1 MTSTVCDRCFHV
13 ACCDQIYG
21 PGGYIS
27 VLFLAAGNL
36 YRSRSSLLQIP
47 EEKNNNSQL
56 NQSVLYYI
64 DTITRTSPNKSSSH
78 TASYTAMAETF
89 RDTAVGAVIRYF
101 SGNRYLQF
109 PEERAGFTIPELWQK
124 MLDGDVEVLDEN
136 GEVIQPMADTEKPV
150 EQRSMFD
157 VSPDGDDT
165 AIGSSDEENIRHI
178 DSEKPNIPAGDDV
191 DDINADNS
199 PYAALRRA
207 PTAHSHIGSAAHQVA
222 SVQHTRSREET
233 LPYTQDRLNVD
244 ELHDAQ
250 RTRSTPIVPR
260 LVRTRTGATG
270 ATGAT
275 SAGGKAAEPEFE
287 TAIVVDWYTADDRS
301 NPLNWSI
308 SRRFVVA
315 LIIWIYTFVV
325 YMSSAIYTNSQE
337 GVMETFGVSATA
349 SSLGLS
355 MFVLGYGVGPLL
367 FSPLSEI
374 PSIGRNPVYAVTMVF
389 FVIFSLPTALA
400 YGNLAGGYSSGSFG
414 GLLVLRF
421 LQGFFGSP
429 CLASG
434 AASLGDIFSM
444 LNLPYGLVAWV
455 SAGFSAPALGPLLSG
470 YSVPAKGWR
479 WSLLEILWAAAPVA
493 VIMLAFLPETSTPNI
508 LLRRAKR
515 LRKLTGS
522 NRFQAPSEVAAYNEK
537 MAQQANGEVVKS
549 KAVAIVIDALIKP
562 LEITIKD
569 PAVLFV
575 QLYTAII
582 YGIYYSFFEAFPLV
596 YPVSYGMSAGEVGLV
611 FLCILVAATIGI
623 VVYCTYVALVLNRGI
638 RKTGQFPPN
647 EDRLIPAMYAAFGPT
662 IGLFIFA
669 WTANGAPR
677 IPWIAPTIGITLYGA
692 TVFVVLQCVFVY
704 IPLSYPQYAA
714 SLFAAN
720 DFFRSAFAAGSILF
734 GRPLFINLGIGR
746 GVSVLGGLSTI
757 GIVGIWLL
765 YFYGARLRA
774 MSKFAV

>member
-1 MTSTVCDRCFHV
+1 
-13 ACCDQIYG
+13 
-21 PGGYIS
+21 
-27 VLFLAAGNL
+27 
-36 YRSRSSLLQIP
+36 
-47 EEKNNNSQL
+47 
-56 NQSVLYYI
+56 
-64 DTITRTSPNKSSSH
+64 
-78 TASYTAMAETF
+78 MAETF
-89 RDTAVGAVIRYF
+89 RDTAVGAAIRYV
-101 SGNRYLQF
+101 SSNWYLQF
-109 PEERAGFTIPELWQK
+109 PEERAGFKIPELWQK
-124 MLDGDVEVLDEN
+124 MLDGDVEVLDED
-136 GEVIQPMADTEKPV
+136 GEVIQPSAASEKPV
-150 EQRSMFD
+150 EQRSMLD
-157 VSPDGDDT
+157 VGPDGDET
-165 AIGSSDEENIRHI
+165 AVTPSDEENLRHI
-178 DSEKPNIPAGDDV
+178 DSEKPIVSDGDDTADGGP
-191 DDINADNS
+191 DDS

-207 PTAHSHIGSAAHQVA
+207 PTAHSHIGSAARPVA
-222 SVQHTRSREET
+222 SVTHTRSREET
-233 LPYTQDRLNVD
+233 LPFTQDRLRVD
-244 ELHDAQ
+244 ELHEAQ
-250 RTRSTPIVPR
+250 RTQSLPVVPR
-260 LVRTRTGATG
+260 LVRTRTGAT
-270 ATGAT
+270 
-275 SAGGKAAEPEFE
+275 SGKAESE
-287 TAIVVDWYTADDRS
+287 TAIVVDWYTTDDRA

-337 GVMETFGVSATA
+337 GVMETFGVGATA

-374 PSIGRNPVYAVTMVF
+374 PSIGRNPVYAVTIIF

-400 YGNLAGGYSSGSFG
+400 YGNLPGGHSSGSFG

-421 LQGFFGSP
+421 FQGFFGSP

-479 WSLLEILWAAAPVA
+479 WSLLEILWAAAPCA
-493 VIMLAFLPETSTPNI
+493 VLMLAFLPETSIPNI

-515 LRKLTGS
+515 LRQLTGS
-522 NRFQAPSEVAAYNEK
+522 SRFQAPSEVAAYNEK
-537 MAQQANGEVVKS
+537 MARQANGEAVKS
-549 KAVAIVIDALIKP
+549 KAVAVVVDALIKP
-562 LEITIKD
+562 LEITLKD

-611 FLCILVAATIGI
+611 FLCILVAASIGMAI
-623 VVYCTYVALVLNRGI
+623 YCTYVALVLNRGI
-638 RKTGQFPPN
+638 RKTGRFPPN

-669 WTANGAPR
+669 WTAEGAPR

-692 TVFVVLQCVFVY
+692 SVFVVLQCVFVY

-774 MSKFAV
+774 MSRFADSS